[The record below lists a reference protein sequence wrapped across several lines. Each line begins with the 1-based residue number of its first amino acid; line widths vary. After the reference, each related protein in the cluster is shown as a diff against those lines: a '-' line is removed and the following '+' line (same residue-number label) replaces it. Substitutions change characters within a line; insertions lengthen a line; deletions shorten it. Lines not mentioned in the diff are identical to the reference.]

1 MLGLSLSDV
10 IIRVITLVIALS
22 FHEFSHAWVANAFG
36 DDTPRANGRLTL
48 NPLAH
53 LDPIGSLMLIL
64 VGFGWA
70 KPVPIDPY
78 QLNRRSPSA
87 VLWVSLAGPFS
98 NFILA
103 AFAAIPL
110 RFGLIALTYT
120 SSSQLSLQN
129 FLLEFIWINL
139 ILALF
144 NLIPLY
150 PLDGEK
156 IASYAFPPPLGT
168 FFDSIRPYSMY
179 ILIAVFFVLPYLGV
193 DVFGTVVDPVIVS
206 ISRLLLGSGFY

>member
-1 MLGLSLSDV
+1 MLGLSLSELV
-10 IIRVITLVIALS
+10 TRLITLVIALT
-22 FHEFSHAWVANAFG
+22 FHEFSHAWTANAFG

-78 QLNRRSPSA
+78 NLNRRSPSA

-103 AFAAIPL
+103 MLAAIPL
-110 RFGLIALTYT
+110 RFNLIAGQTTLE
-120 SSSQLSLQN
+120 N
-129 FLLEFIWINL
+129 FLLEFMWINL
-139 ILALF
+139 VLALF

-156 IASYAFPPPLGT
+156 IASYAFPPALGA
-168 FFDSIRPYSMY
+168 FFDTIRPYSTF

-193 DVFGTVVDPVIVS
+193 DVFGTVINPVLVRLS
-206 ISRLLLGSGFY
+206 GLLLGSNFY